1 MELDVVIFGKHGCQK
16 CELLQRRT
24 KALLE
29 EPQYKERYR
38 HEDGTPAL
46 VVYDALT
53 VDGLVALCKAEV
65 VGANKIPAIALVNH
79 ATGELVDDSF
89 LPENP
94 NGLLPGQLS
103 GKVGLSTDYDGDGH
117 GVIPPAWIRPV
128 LDYGLSIN

>member
-24 KALLE
+24 RALLE

-46 VVYDALT
+46 VVHDALT

-65 VGANKIPAIALVNH
+65 VGANKIPAIALVDH
-79 ATGELVDDSF
+79 VTGELIDDFSSASSY
-89 LPENP
+89 
-94 NGLLPGQLS
+94 PGQLS

-117 GVIPPAWIRPV
+117 GVIPPAWIRQV
-128 LDYGLSIN
+128 LDYGLRIN